1 MKVTIKHIAKL
12 ADVSTA
18 TISKVVNHKDEN
30 ISEQTRARV
39 LAIIKEEGYVPNRIA
54 SSMVT
59 KTTKSLG
66 LIIPDITNPFF
77 PVLARGVEDAANDH
91 GYNVIFCNTD
101 NNLRKEELYF
111 EMLQEK
117 MVDGIIFTVA
127 SQHTSLDP
135 VINRI
140 NIPIVSVDRKIE
152 GIKEEAIVKV
162 DNEGGAFDAVCYLI
176 ERGYKAI
183 YHIAGP
189 MSIWTSTER
198 YRGYLRAHK
207 EKDVEV
213 LVDHIMEGEFT
224 TEWGYEAAKKLIL
237 NKVKFDSILCGN
249 DLIALG
255 VYKAFHEL
263 GINIPEDIAVVGY
276 DDIYMAGMLVP
287 ELTTVRQPA
296 YEMGYKAA
304 ELVIKYINHEVINK
318 HDYELKTEFIVRG
331 STK

>member
-18 TISKVVNHKDEN
+18 TVSKVVNHKDNN

-59 KTTKSLG
+59 KTTKTLG
-66 LIIPDITNPFF
+66 LIIPDITNPFY
-77 PVLARGVEDAANDH
+77 PILARGVEDAANDQ
-91 GYNVIFCNTD
+91 GYTVILCNSD
-101 NNLRKEELYF
+101 NKSKKEELYIKI
-111 EMLQEK
+111 LQEK

-127 SQHTSLDP
+127 SHHTSLDSI
-135 VINRI
+135 INRI
-140 NIPIVSVDRKIE
+140 NIPIVLVDRKIE
-152 GIKEEAIVKV
+152 GIKDEAIVKV
-162 DNEGGAFDAVCYLI
+162 DNECGAFDAVCYLI

-189 MSIWTSTER
+189 MSIWTSRQR
-198 YRGYLRAHK
+198 YQGYLRAHK

-213 LVDHIMEGEFT
+213 LADHIMEGEFT
-224 TEWGYEAAKKLIL
+224 TQWGYEAVKKLIV
-237 NKVKFDSILCGN
+237 NKIKFDSLLCGN

-255 VYKAFHEL
+255 VYKAVHEL

-276 DDIYMAGMLVP
+276 DDIYMAGILVP
-287 ELTTVRQPA
+287 ELTTVRQPS
-296 YEMGYKAA
+296 YEMGYKAS
-304 ELVIKYINHEVINK
+304 ELVIKHINHEVINK

>member
-18 TISKVVNHKDEN
+18 TISKIVNHKDQN

-91 GYNVIFCNTD
+91 GYNVIFCNSD
-101 NNLRKEELYF
+101 NNLKKEELYF

-135 VINRI
+135 VISRI
-140 NIPIVSVDRKIE
+140 NIPIVLVDRKIE
-152 GIKEEAIVKV
+152 GIKDEATVKV

-189 MSIWTSTER
+189 MSIWTSRER

-213 LVDHIMEGEFT
+213 LTNHIMEGEFT
-224 TEWGYEAAKKLIL
+224 TQWGYEAVKKLIL

-255 VYKAFHEL
+255 VYKAVHEL

-276 DDIYMAGMLVP
+276 DDIYMAGMLEP

-304 ELVIKYINHEVINK
+304 ELVIKCINHEGINK